1 MRQVR
6 ESIDVAF
13 LMKLRSAK
21 RKPTDIQFIERKN
34 FYSSVSSK
42 RLQVLLAFRTCYSTE
57 QLHRQDF
64 LFVAYLKQLLRYYL
78 ILSASA
84 SAPACFLPAKY
95 TQQCLI
101 LEMNSKWYTQRGQ
114 LFHIRT
120 MQLVS
125 NTQQQRA
132 ENIFSNRIV

>member
-132 ENIFSNRIV
+132 ENIFSNRKV

>member
-1 MRQVR
+1 MR

-21 RKPTDIQFIERKN
+21 RKPIDIQFIEGKN

-64 LFVAYLKQLLRYYL
+64 LFVAYIEQLLRYYL
-78 ILSASA
+78 LLSA

-101 LEMNSKWYTQRGQ
+101 LEMNSKFYTQRGQ

-132 ENIFSNRIV
+132 ENIFSNRKV

>member
-57 QLHRQDF
+57 QLHHQDF
-64 LFVAYLKQLLRYYL
+64 LFVAYLEQLLRYYL

-84 SAPACFLPAKY
+84 PACFLPAKY
-95 TQQCLI
+95 IQQCLI
-101 LEMNSKWYTQRGQ
+101 LEMNSKQYTQWGQ

-132 ENIFSNRIV
+132 ENIFSNRKV

>member
-21 RKPTDIQFIERKN
+21 RKPTDIQFIESKN

-42 RLQVLLAFRTCYSTE
+42 KLQVLLAFRTCYSTE

-64 LFVAYLKQLLRYYL
+64 LFVAYLEQLLRYYL
-78 ILSASA
+78 LLSA

-132 ENIFSNRIV
+132 ENIFSNRKV

>member
-34 FYSSVSSK
+34 LYSSVSSK

-84 SAPACFLPAKY
+84 PACFLPAKY

-101 LEMNSKWYTQRGQ
+101 LEMNSKWYTQRSQ

-132 ENIFSNRIV
+132 ENIFSNRKV

>member
-64 LFVAYLKQLLRYYL
+64 LFVAYIEQLSKCYL
-78 ILSASA
+78 LLSA
-84 SAPACFLPAKY
+84 SAPACFLAAKY

-101 LEMNSKWYTQRGQ
+101 LKMNSKWYTQRGQ

-132 ENIFSNRIV
+132 ENIFSNRKV

>member
-64 LFVAYLKQLLRYYL
+64 LFVAYIEQLLKCYL
-78 ILSASA
+78 LLSA

-101 LEMNSKWYTQRGQ
+101 LEMNSKFYTQRGQ

-132 ENIFSNRIV
+132 ENIFSNRKV

>member
-34 FYSSVSSK
+34 FNSSVSSK
-42 RLQVLLAFRTCYSTE
+42 KLQVLLAFRTCYSTE

-64 LFVAYLKQLLRYYL
+64 LFVAYLEQLLRYYL
-78 ILSASA
+78 LLSA

-132 ENIFSNRIV
+132 ENIFSNRKV

>member
-1 MRQVR
+1 
-6 ESIDVAF
+6 
-13 LMKLRSAK
+13 MKLRSAK

-64 LFVAYLKQLLRYYL
+64 LFVAYLEQLLRYYL

-95 TQQCLI
+95 IQQCLI
-101 LEMNSKWYTQRGQ
+101 LEMNSKWYTQWGQ

-132 ENIFSNRIV
+132 ENIFSNRKV